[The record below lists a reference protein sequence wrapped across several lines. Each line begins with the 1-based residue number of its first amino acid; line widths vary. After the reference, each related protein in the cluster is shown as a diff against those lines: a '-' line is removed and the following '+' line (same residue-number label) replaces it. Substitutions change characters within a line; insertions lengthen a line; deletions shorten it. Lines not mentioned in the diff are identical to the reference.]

1 MGRHAQSGIAGTV
14 AQWRYCE
21 QSLTCDLG
29 PWEVLMV
36 CINFY
41 NIILELDVTT
51 REIIHQRLI

>member
-1 MGRHAQSGIAGTV
+1 MGRHAQSGITGTV
-14 AQWRYCE
+14 AQWHYCK

-29 PWEVLMV
+29 PSEVSMV

-41 NIILELDVTT
+41 IRLELDVTT